1 MKEILTREKGK
12 KRRKIKK
19 NSKIL
24 GEYLG
29 TEIVEYYG
37 VVDDVV
43 EVAEC
48 MILWMEIG
56 WALRQLVL

>member
-1 MKEILTREKGK
+1 MKEILKKEKGK
-12 KRRKIKK
+12 KIKK

-24 GEYLG
+24 EEYLG

-37 VVDDVV
+37 VDDVV

-48 MILWMEIG
+48 MIFGMEVE
-56 WALRQLVL
+56 WALRQLGL